1 MLRSDRE
8 LLVLLREADTGPLL
22 VRPAARVAMPAT
34 TMVPSTLEGAIV
46 RGLLLL
52 AAIAVWDALNVTQV
66 CFQDCISLISPQS
79 NPMFVRYVG
88 SERFVREIWF
98 VLPP

>member
-8 LLVLLREADTGPLL
+8 LLVLLREVDTGPLL
-22 VRPAARVAMPAT
+22 VRPAAPVAMPAT

-52 AAIAVWDALNVTQV
+52 AAVAVWDALSGRVTQV
-66 CFQDCISLISPQS
+66 CFLFQCLLLALFESDDCLLCRQCDVS
-79 NPMFVRYVG
+79 FCTADAD
-88 SERFVREIWF
+88 
-98 VLPP
+98 